1 MSGVLRL
8 RSGKPLRGDLHVR
21 LHRALKAAYDS
32 KVCTQESLA
41 IAIGKS
47 QVTVGQYLR
56 SERAGALDLDE
67 ASAALHH
74 IGSSLMEFL
83 RGAPPHPL
91 SPTEVLCRDL
101 ESRPELLSLLK
112 DLLPVPKPKLGA
124 LLTAVRVLIPLATG
138 RRSGPASAQPDGS
151 PSGPPH
157 PRRTKRVT
165 NRHRWDRL

>member
-1 MSGVLRL
+1 MLRL
-8 RSGKPLRGDLHVR
+8 RSGKPLRGELHVR
-21 LHRALKAAYDS
+21 LHRTLKAAYDGR
-32 KVCTQESLA
+32 VCTQESLA

-91 SPTEVLCRDL
+91 SPIEELCRGL
-101 ESRPELLSLLK
+101 ESRPELLSLVK

-124 LLTAVRVLIPLATG
+124 LLAVVRGLIPLAIGPTG
-138 RRSGPASAQPDGS
+138 GKRGGHNSDPLPLKRTRRQL
-151 PSGPPH
+151 
-157 PRRTKRVT
+157 
-165 NRHRWDRL
+165 NRHR